1 MMNPFKALGDI
12 NQMRKQ
18 AAEIQK
24 ALAGMM
30 FTGRDGN
37 VEVVMNG
44 NQEVIDF
51 RIDNVSNEPAKRA
64 LTNVIKQSQQAAA
77 GKLADISKS
86 LGMGE

>member
-1 MMNPFKALGDI
+1 M
-12 NQMRKQ
+12 
-18 AAEIQK
+18 EIQK
-24 ALAGMM
+24 ALSGMM

-51 RIDNVSNEPAKRA
+51 RIDNVPNEQAKRA

-77 GKLADISKS
+77 GKLAEISKN
-86 LGMGE
+86 MGIGE

>member
-1 MMNPFKALGDI
+1 MLNPFKALGDM

-18 AAEIQK
+18 ALEIQK
-24 ALAGMM
+24 ALGSMM

-44 NQEVIDF
+44 NQEIIDF
-51 RIDNVSNEPAKRA
+51 RIDNVSSEPAKRA

-77 GKLADISKS
+77 GKLAEISKNM
-86 LGMGE
+86 GM

>member
-1 MMNPFKALGDI
+1 MLNPFKALGDI

-18 AAEIQK
+18 AMEIQK
-24 ALAGMM
+24 ALSGMM

-51 RIDNVSNEPAKRA
+51 RIDNVSNEQAKRA

-77 GKLADISKS
+77 GKLAEISK
-86 LGMGE
+86 GMGM

>member
-1 MMNPFKALGDI
+1 MFNPLKGLGDL

-18 AAEIQK
+18 AMEIQK
-24 ALAGMM
+24 ALSGME

-51 RIDNVSNEPAKRA
+51 RIDSVSHEPAKRA

-77 GKLADISKS
+77 GKLAEISK
-86 LGMGE
+86 GMGM